1 MAEIREITFEFKDNR
16 PNEVFR
22 ITEPN
27 VDKLDINHVGNMI
40 GVVLDVL
47 DETEFG
53 ITGGKHVELTLWPM
67 ADISKIVAK
76 ER

>member
-1 MAEIREITFEFKDNR
+1 MASIREITFEFKDNR

-22 ITEPN
+22 ATDPQ
-27 VDKLDINHVGNMI
+27 VDKLDINTVGNMI

-47 DETEFG
+47 DETESG
-53 ITGGKHVELTLWPM
+53 ITGGKHVELMLWPM
-67 ADISKIVAK
+67 ADISRIHAK